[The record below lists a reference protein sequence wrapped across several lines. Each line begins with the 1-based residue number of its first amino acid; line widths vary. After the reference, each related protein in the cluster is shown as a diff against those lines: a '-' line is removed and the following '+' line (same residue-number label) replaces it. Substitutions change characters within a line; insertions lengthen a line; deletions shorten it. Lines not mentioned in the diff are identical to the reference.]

1 MIIGQQANQE
11 QAMAENMRF
20 TTEQI
25 MAVLKEADAER
36 YESQKKLSDAQRLV
50 LLEEEN
56 LRLRLIVADLTLR
69 NEALKS
75 LASKK
80 W

>member
-1 MIIGQQANQE
+1 
-11 QAMAENMRF
+11 MAENTRF
-20 TTEQI
+20 TAEQI
-25 MAVLKEADAER
+25 VAVLKETDAER

-50 LLEEEN
+50 MLEEEN

-69 NEALKS
+69 NEALKN

>member
-1 MIIGQQANQE
+1 
-11 QAMAENMRF
+11 MAEKSRF
-20 TTEQI
+20 TIEQM

-36 YESQKKLSDAQRLV
+36 HERQQNLSDKQRLL

-56 LRLRLIVADLTLR
+56 LRLRMIVADLTLR

-75 LASKK
+75 MASKK

>member
-1 MIIGQQANQE
+1 MFGRQANQE
-11 QAMAENMRF
+11 QVMAENMRF

>member
-1 MIIGQQANQE
+1 
-11 QAMAENMRF
+11 MAENTRF
-20 TTEQI
+20 TAEQVI
-25 MAVLKEADAER
+25 AVLKETDAER

-50 LLEEEN
+50 MLEEEN

-69 NEALKS
+69 NEALKN

>member
-1 MIIGQQANQE
+1 MFGQQANQE
-11 QAMAENMRF
+11 QVMAENVRF

>member
-1 MIIGQQANQE
+1 
-11 QAMAENMRF
+11 MADNTRF
-20 TTEQI
+20 TTEQFI
-25 MAVLKEADAER
+25 AMLKETDAER
-36 YESQKKLSDAQRLV
+36 HESQQKLSDAQRLA

-69 NEALKS
+69 NEALKN

>member
-1 MIIGQQANQE
+1 MMFGQQTNQE

>member
-1 MIIGQQANQE
+1 
-11 QAMAENMRF
+11 MAENMRF

>member
-1 MIIGQQANQE
+1 MQVILGHWE
-11 QAMAENMRF
+11 RKMAENTRF
-20 TTEQI
+20 TAEQI
-25 MAVLKEADAER
+25 IAVLKETDAER

-50 LLEEEN
+50 MLEEEN

-69 NEALKS
+69 NEALKN

>member
-1 MIIGQQANQE
+1 
-11 QAMAENMRF
+11 MAENTRF
-20 TTEQI
+20 TAEQI
-25 MAVLKEADAER
+25 IAVLKETDAER

-50 LLEEEN
+50 MLEEEN

-69 NEALKS
+69 NEALKN

>member
-1 MIIGQQANQE
+1 MFGQQANQE
-11 QAMAENMRF
+11 QVMAENMRF

>member
-1 MIIGQQANQE
+1 
-11 QAMAENMRF
+11 MAENTRF
-20 TTEQI
+20 TAEQI
-25 MAVLKEADAER
+25 IAALNETDSER

-69 NEALKS
+69 NEALKK

>member
-1 MIIGQQANQE
+1 
-11 QAMAENMRF
+11 MAENVRF

>member
-1 MIIGQQANQE
+1 MIFGQQANQE

>member
-1 MIIGQQANQE
+1 MTE
-11 QAMAENMRF
+11 KSRF

-25 MAVLKEADAER
+25 IAMLTEDDAER
-36 YESQKKLSDAQRLV
+36 HEIHKDLSDAQRLM

-56 LRLRLIVADLTLR
+56 RRLRLIVADLTLR
-69 NEALKS
+69 NETLKHV
-75 LASKK
+75 ASKK

>member
-1 MIIGQQANQE
+1 
-11 QAMAENMRF
+11 MAENTRF
-20 TTEQI
+20 IAEQVI
-25 MAVLKEADAER
+25 AVLKETDAER

-50 LLEEEN
+50 MLEEEN

-69 NEALKS
+69 NEALKN

>member
-1 MIIGQQANQE
+1 
-11 QAMAENMRF
+11 MAENMRF

-36 YESQKKLSDAQRLV
+36 YESQKKLSDAQRLM